1 MTSTNPDPDVVADT
15 SAGSAAVEG
24 ASPDGVA
31 ASERRPALVVGLTGG
46 IASGKSAVADRLAAL
61 GAVVIDADVLA
72 REVVAPGTPG
82 LAAIVD
88 RFGAG
93 VLRAGD
99 AGAELDRPALGAIV
113 FADPAARRDLERIVH
128 PAVRA
133 RAVEL
138 TRAAPADAIVVQVIP
153 LLVETGQQGA
163 FDVVVVIDID
173 PAIQLER
180 LIARSG
186 LARDDALARINAQ
199 AARKTRLAA
208 AHEVIGNDGTPS
220 ELRARTDALW
230 ERLRLASAGALRRRG
245 TLAG

>member
-1 MTSTNPDPDVVADT
+1 MPGGHADAVTSTNPDPD
-15 SAGSAAVEG
+15 E
-24 ASPDGVA
+24 VA
-31 ASERRPALVVGLTGG
+31 ADERRPALVVGLTGG
-46 IASGKSAVADRLAAL
+46 IASGKSAVADRLATL

-82 LAAIVD
+82 LASIVE
-88 RFGAG
+88 RFGPG
-93 VLRAGD
+93 VLRPGAG
-99 AGAELDRPALGAIV
+99 GGPAELDRAALGAIV
-113 FADPAARRDLERIVH
+113 FADPDARRDLERIVH

-153 LLVETGQQGA
+153 LLVETGQQDA
-163 FDVVVVIDID
+163 FDLVVVIDID

-186 LARDDALARINAQ
+186 LTRGDALARINAQ
-199 AARKTRLAA
+199 AARETRLAA
-208 AHEVIGNDGTPS
+208 ADEVIGNDRTPS
-220 ELRARTDALW
+220 ELRAATDALW
-230 ERLRLASAGALRRRG
+230 QRLRLASAGARPPRG